1 MNEPNLKDLLS
12 IGEAAE
18 VIGVSE
24 ATLRR
29 WDRSGKFKAI
39 KHPITNFRLYRRED
53 LQAFLRLL
61 DPKVNFSVPQ
71 LREAGNPDSPS
82 PERRKDGSL
91 NRLRRLKK
99 GRHE

>member
-1 MNEPNLKDLLS
+1 MKEPNLKDLLS
-12 IGEAAE
+12 IGEAAQ
-18 VIGVSE
+18 ILGVSE

-39 KHPITNFRLYRRED
+39 KHPINNFRLYRRED

-61 DPKVNFSVPQ
+61 NPKVNFSVPQ
-71 LREAGNPDSPS
+71 LREAGSPDSPS
-82 PERRKDGSL
+82 LERRKDGSP
-91 NRLRRLKK
+91 NRLRRSKK